1 MDWAPGAQPRTAG
14 GRRQAAG
21 GRRQVTLHLR
31 AGGRNAGGR
40 RQTGGVRQDG
50 VPRRKLLTRRPAR
63 PSLRVRLVAVAV
75 CLLAAGT
82 GIIVVAG
89 VSATRDHL
97 TRQAG
102 QQLRAYAEQLISR
115 PFQLTP
121 FSRST
126 PGAPGLSDP
135 GAGTS
140 GVSVEVRGSGGQ
152 LVMRSGPGRAAG
164 PDLPAAAGQVLA
176 SRGQPA
182 AVRPARHGSYLAI
195 AQPIRY
201 RAHRIPYAYS
211 AEDFALDVTSPA
223 GTGSPGTLVVS
234 VSLAPMGLATAHLA
248 VILLATSGL
257 VLLAT
262 GCLAAWVIGGTLRP
276 DRMAPELSALATQL
290 GQLRTPAGEPSPAA
304 SRVAEQKRQAIAAA
318 GRELR
323 KPLSVLAGLTE
334 YYRHRDQLT
343 PGEFGRLLGRV
354 ADEAARIDAII
365 DDRLGR
371 GQGEPA
377 PPDLPP

>member
-1 MDWAPGAQPRTAG
+1 
-14 GRRQAAG
+14 
-21 GRRQVTLHLR
+21 
-31 AGGRNAGGR
+31 
-40 RQTGGVRQDG
+40 VRQDG

-63 PSLRVRLVAVAV
+63 PSLRVRLVAVAL

-89 VSATRDHL
+89 VSVTRGHL

-102 QQLRAYAEQLISR
+102 QQLRAYAGQLTSR

-126 PGAPGLSDP
+126 PGAPELSDP
-135 GAGTS
+135 GAGTG

-152 LVMRSGPGRAAG
+152 LVMRAGPAQAAG
-164 PDLPAAAGQVLA
+164 PDLQAAAGQVLA
-176 SRGQPA
+176 SRGEPA
-182 AVRPARHGSYLAI
+182 AVRPARRGSYLAI

-234 VSLAPMGLATAHLA
+234 VSLAPIGQATDHLA

-276 DRMAPELSALATQL
+276 DRMAPELSAVAARL
-290 GQLRTPAGEPSPAA
+290 GQLRAPAGGPQPAA
-304 SRVAEQKRQAIAAA
+304 SQVAEQKRQAIAAA

-323 KPLSVLAGLTE
+323 KPLSVLGGLTE

-343 PGEFGRLLGRV
+343 AGEFGRLLDRV
-354 ADEAARIDAII
+354 ADEAARMDAIL
-365 DDRLGR
+365 DDRLGP
-371 GQGEPA
+371 GQDEPA
-377 PPDLPP
+377 PPA